1 MSLENNAKQILQN
14 FEETSS
20 KDIIDVLDQ
29 IQNQFQSTI
38 TKDYLQGK
46 LKSISDIDNEEE
58 RKTLCKHLKPYF
70 NWYLQKS

>member
-20 KDIIDVLDQ
+20 KHIIDVLDQ

>member
-58 RKTLCKHLKPYF
+58 RKTLCKYLKPYF